1 MKLKAL
7 AAVIAAT
14 PLMVA
19 CGSSTEKAEAFK
31 LKRSRCYFPCSPVQL
46 PGSQNMAQETG
57 NQVNYQA
64 VGSGAGVRQ
73 FTLLRLLTSVP
84 VMVL

>member
-7 AAVIAAT
+7 EQLLLPWLPVVLPQRKQI
-14 PLMVA
+14 
-19 CGSSTEKAEAFK
+19 SFK
-31 LKRSRCYFPCSPVQL
+31 KMEQVLLSLLPCTT
-46 PGSQNMAQETG
+46 PGSTMAQETG

-73 FTLLRLLTSVP
+73 FTAKTVTSVP